1 MIACHRQ
8 GKVIIVV
15 QILYVI
21 RIMSSSSIVRGSATR
36 KKILGWV
43 RRGI

>member
-1 MIACHRQ
+1 MFACRRQ

-15 QILYVI
+15 QKLYVI
-21 RIMSSSSIVRGSATR
+21 RMMSSSSMARECFK
-36 KKILGWV
+36 KKILGV